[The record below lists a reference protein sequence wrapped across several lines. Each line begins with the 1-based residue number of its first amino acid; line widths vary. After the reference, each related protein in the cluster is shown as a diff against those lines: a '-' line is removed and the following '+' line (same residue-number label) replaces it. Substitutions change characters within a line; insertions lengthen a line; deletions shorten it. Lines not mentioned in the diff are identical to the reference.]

1 VRARLAVY
9 DPVMGRTTS
18 VRELVALNGDIV
30 AYSRSLADDPV
41 ATSATMAEYREI
53 VGSRVSAY
61 GGRVASF
68 VGDNFMALFEDP
80 KDAVQAAIAITTDIE
95 ERTASA
101 APEARLRFR
110 LGLDVG
116 PIADVGSDYEG
127 EALAVAARIQA
138 KASPGG
144 LSISGALY
152 AALDEPALRF
162 RATGEQQLKGI
173 PEPVE
178 IYEFVG
184 LPTDADGRVSPG
196 SLALETPSV
205 AVLPIHAD
213 AVSDDVRSLGGII
226 RGDLLH
232 RLSTIPELM
241 VVDAA
246 AASDAAPTAATR
258 YMLETGIYEFG
269 EDLRVF
275 ATLFD
280 VTTMNVVKS
289 LKWSVARSQALTL
302 SDEIA
307 DEVARAIE
315 VELVVGAPA
324 GLYAELGD
332 PEAIENVY
340 LGWYH
345 MRSETREG
353 MDEAIRLFRQVAH
366 DHPDQPY
373 GHVLQAYALWVAAS
387 NGWVPDPV
395 ATIREAQALA
405 IRGGSLGDPTGMA
418 QALEAATLMSL
429 GQVEDALDTI
439 ENLEI
444 VRPTCDVTYAL
455 EGSLRRY
462 LGQWEE
468 AVDLLD
474 VAMRL
479 TGVNKPWYPTVKAC
493 SLFIGSRLDQAA
505 SVAERVLEHQPNNLE
520 ALAVLAASQHELG
533 MERRAHA
540 TADEI
545 RKRFPATDIATW
557 LSQSP
562 YQDDAIVSRW
572 HHDLSAVGLIG

>member
-1 VRARLAVY
+1 
-9 DPVMGRTTS
+9 M
-18 VRELVALNGDIV
+18 RELVALNGDIV

-53 VGSRVSAY
+53 VGSRVSAH
-61 GGRVASF
+61 GGSVASF

-302 SDEIA
+302 SDEMA

-387 NGWVPDPV
+387 NGWFPDPV

-545 RKRFPATDIATW
+545 RNRFPATDIATW

-572 HHDLSAVGLIG
+572 HHDLSAVGLIE